1 MVEALAEELIRA
13 LAPVLLDG
21 SSAFF
26 TEEDI
31 KAAFATRKETPP
43 NIDAGVDFGMA
54 VALFEI
60 VNKHMSLQ
68 ARSGDMAAFKT
79 DVDQAVIT
87 KAGQLDGTAALL
99 RRDPQP
105 PASPLNKPAD
115 RCSRSSCAVTTSP

>member
-1 MVEALAEELIRA
+1 
-13 LAPVLLDG
+13 
-21 SSAFF
+21 
-26 TEEDI
+26 
-31 KAAFATRKETPP
+31 
-43 NIDAGVDFGMA
+43 
-54 VALFEI
+54 
-60 VNKHMSLQ
+60 MSLQ

-105 PASPLNKPAD
+105 PPPRTSRPA